1 MNTRKSLI
9 TGTISLLFVL
19 GPSVGYLH
27 AIDITKSDT
36 TTMNTAADWG
46 GVSPAI
52 TNTAFFT
59 GALSAG
65 NAANL
70 SLGGDVSL
78 FRLEFQNINGPV
90 TIAAGNTL
98 TMSGT
103 GSGSLQGIDMQDA
116 ALNHNVTI
124 NAAIVNTG
132 TIGVKAGRTL
142 TLGGGATNIQRV
154 NGGGSLLLNT
164 GTYGFNEYLNMGD
177 WANPATTGVVIG
189 NSATASIGAQ
199 YSIGRGANGI
209 VRVNGTGAQ
218 FTATPGN
225 QDLSVGRDNTKGLL
239 QVDAGNLSIGR
250 TAFLGTGGS
259 SEGILRINGG
269 TATVGANLN
278 VLLNANNAAAS
289 GTFEVTG
296 GTTTVGGQIILGS
309 GSTAGSANMTV
320 IGGTLY
326 IGQNGVGI
334 RTSGTGSTTHSIT
347 LSGGTIGSSTTTGGG
362 GWSSSANMTLG
373 TVNGDITFRAA
384 NTNGNARNITLSG
397 VLSGDGGLIKTAP
410 GTLTLS
416 GENTY
421 AGDTTVSEGKLLLS
435 GAGSITN
442 SSAITVDAG
451 AEIEA
456 ATLTIG
462 DGKAVGGGGTVTGN
476 LSLQSGANFIFHEA
490 DTLTVSGTVTLDNSF
505 GVASLV
511 VADWAL
517 VAADTYTLIDNG
529 SDFSNISN
537 LGYDNRATGL
547 AGGREAY
554 FEEGSLA
561 LVVIPEPG
569 SMVLLLL
576 GAGIFVRRRW
586 LNCA

>member
-9 TGTISLLFVL
+9 TGIVPLLFIL

-36 TTMNTAADWG
+36 ATMNTAADWG

-70 SLGGDVSL
+70 SLGDDVSL

-103 GSGSLQGIDMQDA
+103 GSSSLQGIDMMDA

-142 TLGGGATNIQRV
+142 TLGGGATNIQRAI
-154 NGGGSLLLNT
+154 GAGSLLLNT

-177 WANPATTGVVIG
+177 WANPSTTGVVIG

-199 YSIGRGANGI
+199 YSIGRSANGI

-278 VLLNANNAAAS
+278 VLMNANNAAAS
-289 GTFEVTG
+289 GTFEVNG
-296 GTTTVGGQIILGS
+296 GTTTVGGQILLGS
-309 GSTAGSANMTV
+309 GSTAGSADMTV
-320 IGGTLY
+320 TGGTLY
-326 IGQNGVGI
+326 IGRNGVGI
-334 RTSGTGSTTHSIT
+334 ATSGTGSTTHLIT
-347 LSGGTIGSSTTTGGG
+347 LSGGTIGSSTTTAGG
-362 GWSSSANMTLG
+362 GWSSAANMTLG